1 MANTKNKN
9 LDDHAD
15 WEFRREAIVWQGTT
29 PVAPDLF
36 PLATNLR
43 NWMLRRSS
51 GGLEFFSSEDKQQSP
66 TCANPYLYDGSILS
80 IAYAQI
86 INDSSTFTKIKDEGE
101 VDLIELETRRIRL
114 YAENVLYTA
123 RLCEA
128 FIKQLLYCTTF
139 KEGDYRNAALGTLLS
154 KDCQPCRA
162 AKKPPHR
169 KSLLGSLAHKYGLCH
184 SYDHCLDDHMRIVKR
199 RRDME
204 AAHSGFVKFSVED
217 APNARSRADTD
228 LIAIGNDFIHMLAH
242 LGDLENRMIS
252 ELETR
257 IGFAT
262 KNSATY
268 GQERQE

>member
-29 PVAPDLF
+29 PVAPNLF
-36 PLATNLR
+36 PLATDLR
-43 NWMLRRSS
+43 KWMLREIA
-51 GGLEFFSSEDKQQSP
+51 GGLAFFSSEDKQQSP
-66 TCANPYLYDGSILS
+66 TYTNPYLYDGSILS
-80 IAYAQI
+80 LAYGQI
-86 INDSSTFTKIKDEGE
+86 INDSSAFTKAKEEGE
-101 VDLIELETRRIRL
+101 VDLMEIETRRIRL
-114 YAENVLYTA
+114 YSENCLYTA

-154 KDCQPCRA
+154 KDCKPCRA

-169 KSLLGSLAHKYGLCH
+169 TSLLGSLAHRYRLCH
-184 SYDHCLDDHMRIVKR
+184 SYDQCLEDHMRIVKR

-204 AAHSGFVKFSVED
+204 AAHSGFVNFSVEE
-217 APNARSRADTD
+217 APNARCRADSD
-228 LIAIGNDFIHMLAH
+228 LTAIGNDFIHMLAH
-242 LGDLENRMIS
+242 LGDLETRMIS

-257 IGFAT
+257 IG
-262 KNSATY
+262 
-268 GQERQE
+268 